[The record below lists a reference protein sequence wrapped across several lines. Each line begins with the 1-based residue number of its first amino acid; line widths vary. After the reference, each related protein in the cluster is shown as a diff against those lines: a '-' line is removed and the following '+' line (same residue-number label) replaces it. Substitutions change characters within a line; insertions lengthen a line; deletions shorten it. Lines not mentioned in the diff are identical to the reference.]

1 MVMQLMLFKNMYI
14 YVLSI
19 WSSIYYYKENRL
31 GWCKTISAGFLFFF
45 YKFLRITAPAIN
57 IAAQS
62 KQTAWDVQFL
72 KQDAPPQEK

>member
-1 MVMQLMLFKNMYI
+1 MLFKKTCISMYSLFGVQFI
-14 YVLSI
+14 I
-19 WSSIYYYKENRL
+19 IKKIAL
-31 GWCKTISAGFLFFF
+31 GGVKPYRPVFSFFF

>member
-1 MVMQLMLFKNMYI
+1 MYSLFGVQFIIIKKI
-14 YVLSI
+14 A
-19 WSSIYYYKENRL
+19 L
-31 GWCKTISAGFLFFF
+31 GGVKPYRPVFSFFF
-45 YKFLRITAPAIN
+45 TNFRITAPAIN